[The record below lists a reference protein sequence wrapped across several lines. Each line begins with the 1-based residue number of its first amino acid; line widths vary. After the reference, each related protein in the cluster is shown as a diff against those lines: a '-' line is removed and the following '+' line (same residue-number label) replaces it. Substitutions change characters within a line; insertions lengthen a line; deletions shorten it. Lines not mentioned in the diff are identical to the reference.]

1 MIKKIFD
8 FIKTKSFAILLLFL
22 FLITFSILFGL
33 WGSLISFNNIYIFIN
48 PYLRFGILF
57 VFWIIFFL
65 FFFLNPIVSFFISL
79 KSERK
84 TKLNSLKQEVD
95 NFVFRAKRN
104 FFISLQDA
112 KRTWKNKIK
121 LKKLPLV
128 IVIGEEGAGKSTFI
142 NYSNLEYPLTD
153 SLQYYKKFHQ
163 STNNFSLYVSKNG
176 ALLDTEGN
184 YFSQE
189 KLFVPSSSDEI
200 PEDDLDK
207 NKEFLIKKNI
217 WRNFLSFLNRN
228 FFYSKLNGI
237 VLIIDTRLFLS
248 SPKEYSN
255 NIVRYFINRV
265 NDCENYLNIKLPVYI
280 IFSKI
285 DLLEG
290 MKEFFEI
297 FNESQMDGVLGI
309 SFNDR
314 LNSDILDKELKQLS
328 QSLFLN
334 FFNKNHFAHSLED
347 KNKIYFFLKQFD
359 NLFSLAKNLLLE
371 LQKEDIFKN
380 NSLLRGM
387 YFVSAYQENIPRNL
401 LLDSVCEKYNIK
413 KALSKTNS
421 LHNKQS
427 YFVKSLLEDIIF
439 KDYFLSSMKNIF
451 KKFSL
456 LLIVLLVAFSTY
468 FLSFYFISKD
478 IAEKEKAEHSL
489 NSLRILLSD
498 IDYKKLTLEEKAK
511 LLVNLKNILG
521 VYPELSRKYNIMQYP
536 CLNILYRGFIE
547 AQDFYYVLNEDVFK
561 NTLLKEMEY
570 ILHTDKSSKENLV
583 KTLYMYKSLFDQKY
597 LNKKL
602 LKIWIHENW
611 QLLSKYNISKE
622 NFLSGVDDIQ
632 KINID
637 SFNKDEKGIE
647 LAIRELRETTTRP
660 QILYTLLNFINS
672 NKQKEIYRVKDELGS
687 DVHKVFSESSKIDFI
702 DRVYTKNGVINFLKN
717 LNKSIDNIID
727 IESWIFEIPDN
738 TTKDDRNTISIGIL
752 KLYLAEYKNKW
763 EDLLR
768 SIEPRQYK
776 SKETLLNQL
785 DILSKHDNPIL
796 SLIKIVSA
804 NTKLNDALFLREAY
818 SIGINANEIKTHFD
832 NITYF
837 FNAYHKIA
845 EQDSILNSGAS
856 AVGINIADNV
866 KIMEIIGSDIKN
878 IQAKIIDF
886 STSNTQSIENKIAY
900 AINYAKEQDDP
911 FATFAYDIKRL
922 PTELENYYAKL
933 HMYAWGLIEFNGMHL
948 FNTAWFNEVYTP
960 FINDIAPFYP
970 FNNES
975 TQDLSMDSFRAFF
988 GRNGTLSRFYDKYL
1002 NFILIKKPNTY
1013 SINTQSNIKINFSNN
1028 FLNFI
1033 REAKNISNLML
1044 DSNDNTKINFTI
1056 QSLDLSADFSFIELQ
1071 YNSKNV
1077 RYNHTL
1083 NSTLQIIAEQFNSNT
1098 NLNLTAFD
1106 YYNPNLSYNKIYI
1119 GEWAW
1124 YRFLKDNRNYDN
1136 TYSVIFNN
1144 NEKLYFDFKV
1154 TNGSIE
1160 TSQILDAFKKI
1171 KIVERIV
1178 IEGDNNVR

>member
-1 MIKKIFD
+1 M
-8 FIKTKSFAILLLFL
+8 
-22 FLITFSILFGL
+22 
-33 WGSLISFNNIYIFIN
+33 
-48 PYLRFGILF
+48 
-57 VFWIIFFL
+57 
-65 FFFLNPIVSFFISL
+65 
-79 KSERK
+79 
-84 TKLNSLKQEVD
+84 
-95 NFVFRAKRN
+95 
-104 FFISLQDA
+104 
-112 KRTWKNKIK
+112 
-121 LKKLPLV
+121 
-128 IVIGEEGAGKSTFI
+128 
-142 NYSNLEYPLTD
+142 
-153 SLQYYKKFHQ
+153 
-163 STNNFSLYVSKNG
+163 
-176 ALLDTEGN
+176 
-184 YFSQE
+184 
-189 KLFVPSSSDEI
+189 
-200 PEDDLDK
+200 
-207 NKEFLIKKNI
+207 
-217 WRNFLSFLNRN
+217 
-228 FFYSKLNGI
+228 
-237 VLIIDTRLFLS
+237 
-248 SPKEYSN
+248 
-255 NIVRYFINRV
+255 
-265 NDCENYLNIKLPVYI
+265 
-280 IFSKI
+280 
-285 DLLEG
+285 
-290 MKEFFEI
+290 
-297 FNESQMDGVLGI
+297 
-309 SFNDR
+309 
-314 LNSDILDKELKQLS
+314 
-328 QSLFLN
+328 
-334 FFNKNHFAHSLED
+334 
-347 KNKIYFFLKQFD
+347 
-359 NLFSLAKNLLLE
+359 
-371 LQKEDIFKN
+371 
-380 NSLLRGM
+380 
-387 YFVSAYQENIPRNL
+387 
-401 LLDSVCEKYNIK
+401 
-413 KALSKTNS
+413 
-421 LHNKQS
+421 
-427 YFVKSLLEDIIF
+427 
-439 KDYFLSSMKNIF
+439 
-451 KKFSL
+451 
-456 LLIVLLVAFSTY
+456 
-468 FLSFYFISKD
+468 
-478 IAEKEKAEHSL
+478 
-489 NSLRILLSD
+489 
-498 IDYKKLTLEEKAK
+498 
-511 LLVNLKNILG
+511 
-521 VYPELSRKYNIMQYP
+521 
-536 CLNILYRGFIE
+536 
-547 AQDFYYVLNEDVFK
+547 
-561 NTLLKEMEY
+561 
-570 ILHTDKSSKENLV
+570 
-583 KTLYMYKSLFDQKY
+583 
-597 LNKKL
+597 
-602 LKIWIHENW
+602 
-611 QLLSKYNISKE
+611 
-622 NFLSGVDDIQ
+622 
-632 KINID
+632 
-637 SFNKDEKGIE
+637 
-647 LAIRELRETTTRP
+647 
-660 QILYTLLNFINS
+660 
-672 NKQKEIYRVKDELGS
+672 
-687 DVHKVFSESSKIDFI
+687 
-702 DRVYTKNGVINFLKN
+702 
-717 LNKSIDNIID
+717 
-727 IESWIFEIPDN
+727 
-738 TTKDDRNTISIGIL
+738 
-752 KLYLAEYKNKW
+752 
-763 EDLLR
+763 
-768 SIEPRQYK
+768 
-776 SKETLLNQL
+776 
-785 DILSKHDNPIL
+785 